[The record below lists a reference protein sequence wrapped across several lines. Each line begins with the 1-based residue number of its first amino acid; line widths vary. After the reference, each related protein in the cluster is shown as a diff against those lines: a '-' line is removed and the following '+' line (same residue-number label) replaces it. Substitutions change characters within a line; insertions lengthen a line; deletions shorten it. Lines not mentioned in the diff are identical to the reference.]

1 MRQLL
6 QSIAICCALPFIAA
20 APASASF
27 NSFVD
32 GVRSEAARAG
42 VRKEILDRALHGI
55 SPDAEVLEKANR
67 QSEFT
72 LTVGQYLGKTVSD
85 ARVTM
90 GREKYREY
98 KRVLDAIE
106 ARFGV
111 DGNVV
116 LAVWGMESN
125 YGDRLGEFNVI
136 RSLATL
142 AYQGRRRDFF
152 RKELITALG
161 ILNRGH
167 IAPERMNGS
176 WAGAMGHTQFMPTSF
191 RSYSADFD
199 GDGRHDIWTNIPD
212 ALASTANYLKR
223 HGWRHG
229 ETWGYEVRLPRN
241 FNYRLE
247 GRSHER
253 TLAEWSRLGIARAGG
268 GHFPRPSDTAW
279 LELPGGANG
288 PAFLM
293 LPNFR
298 VLLRYNNAV
307 LYGLGVGHL
316 ADRIVGGGPLEHEFS
331 PDERPLTGDQVV
343 ELQTRLARLGYDV
356 GEADG
361 KAGPQTMT
369 AVRAYQQRA
378 GLPADGF
385 PSYTVLES
393 LRAGR

>member
-6 QSIAICCALPFIAA
+6 QSIAICCLLTLVIS

-27 NSFVD
+27 TSFVN
-32 GVRSEAARAG
+32 GVRAEAGRAG
-42 VRKEILDRALHGI
+42 VSEDVLDRAFRGI
-55 SPDAEVLEKANR
+55 SPDREVLEKLNR

-106 ARFGV
+106 SRFGV

-116 LAVWGMESN
+116 LAIWGMESN
-125 YGDRLGEFNVI
+125 FGDRLGDFNVI
-136 RSLATL
+136 RSLTTL
-142 AYQGRRRDFF
+142 AYEGRRRDFF

-167 IAPERMNGS
+167 IAPERMTGS
-176 WAGAMGHTQFMPTSF
+176 WAGAMGHTQFMPSSF
-191 RSYSADFD
+191 RAYSADYD
-199 GDGRHDIWTNIPD
+199 GDGRHDIWNNVPD

-229 ETWGYEVRLPRN
+229 ETWGYEVRLPRG
-241 FNYRLE
+241 FNYKLE
-247 GRSHER
+247 GRGHAR
-253 TLAEWSRLGIARAGG
+253 TLAEWSRLGVGRAAG
-268 GHFPRPSDTAW
+268 GHFPRPSDKAW

-298 VLLRYNNAV
+298 VILTYNNAV

-316 ADRIVGGGPLEHEFS
+316 ADRIVGGGPLAHEFS
-331 PDERPLTGDQVV
+331 PDERALTGDQVI

-356 GEADG
+356 GDADG
-361 KAGPQTMT
+361 KAGPQTMN
-369 AVRAYQQRA
+369 AVKIYQQRA

-385 PSYTVLES
+385 PSYSVLES